1 MRFNLSD
8 TRHLEKMENIEK
20 FDNLVARIFAYLY
33 QQFPVKISLVPREFG
48 IEDSEI
54 VPGAGGLGQIVHK
67 NEAEVQFF
75 YDTVEWLHSA
85 GYIHMLDNGRGRPGR
100 YAALSS
106 KGLEVLKATP
116 ASLTQDKSLGE
127 YLASNVKSG
136 AADAVKKGVS
146 MALSM
151 GASLAFQALT
161 K

>member
-1 MRFNLSD
+1 
-8 TRHLEKMENIEK
+8 MENIEK
-20 FDNLVARIFAYLY
+20 FDDLVARIFAYLY
-33 QQFPVKISLVPREFG
+33 QHFPVKTNLVPREFG
-48 IEDSEI
+48 IEDSET
-54 VPGAGGLGQIVHK
+54 VPGTGDFGQVVLV
-67 NEAEVQFF
+67 NQAEVQFF
-75 YDTVEWLHSA
+75 YDTVEWLYSA
-85 GYIHMLDNGRGRPGR
+85 GYIHMLDNGRGHPGR
-100 YAALSS
+100 FVALSS

-116 ASLTQDKSLGE
+116 ASLTLDKSLGE